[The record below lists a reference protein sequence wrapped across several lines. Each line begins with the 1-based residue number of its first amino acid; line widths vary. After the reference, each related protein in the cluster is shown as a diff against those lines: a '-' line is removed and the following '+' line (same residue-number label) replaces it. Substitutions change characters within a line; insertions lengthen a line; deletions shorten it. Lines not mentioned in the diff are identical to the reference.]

1 MAQIIKLKRSTTA
14 SSKPTTSDL
23 SIGELAINVND
34 GKVFLRKSGSAVGD
48 NIKEFV
54 TLDHQGTL
62 SGSLNIT
69 GSITASAFKGDGS
82 GLSNITAEIS
92 ENATVTA
99 SFSNTD
105 TINVTHNFNSKNI
118 MVSVYDSG
126 DSMIIP
132 SEVNLTSAN
141 VAQVVLSTNDSGFV
155 VVAKGGHIVSG
166 SEDAN
171 QITNLDDLVVNE
183 VNELGVFSG
192 SAQVSLSGDVTGTAA
207 ATVISQVDGETF

>member
-1 MAQIIKLKRSTTA
+1 MAQIIRLRRSTTQG
-14 SSKPTTSDL
+14 SKPTTSD
-23 SIGELAINVND
+23 ITTGELAINVND

-54 TLDHQGTL
+54 TLDHSGTL

-118 MVSVYDSG
+118 MVSVYDSS

-132 SEVNLTSAN
+132 SEVNLTSPN
-141 VAQVVLSTNDSGFV
+141 VAQVVLSTNDSGFI

-166 SEDAN
+166 SVDAN

>member
-1 MAQIIKLKRSTTA
+1 MAQIIRLRRSTTQG
-14 SSKPTTSDL
+14 SKPTTSD
-23 SIGELAINVND
+23 ITTGELAINVND

-54 TLDHQGTL
+54 TLDHSGTL

-118 MVSVYDSG
+118 MVSVYDSS

-132 SEVNLTSAN
+132 SEVNLTSPN

-166 SEDAN
+166 SVDAN

>member
-1 MAQIIKLKRSTTA
+1 MAQIIKLKRSTTP
-14 SSKPTTSDL
+14 SGKPTTSNL
-23 SIGELAINVND
+23 SVGELAINVND

-54 TLDHQGTL
+54 TLDHSGTL

-99 SFSNTD
+99 SFANTD
-105 TINVTHNFNSKNI
+105 TINVTHNFNSKNV

-126 DSMIIP
+126 DSLIIP
-132 SEVNLTSAN
+132 SEVNLTSDNA
-141 VAQVVLSTNDSGFV
+141 AQVVLSANDSGFI

-166 SEDAN
+166 SVDAN

>member
-166 SEDAN
+166 SVDAN

>member
-1 MAQIIKLKRSTTA
+1 MAQIIKLKRSTTPRG
-14 SSKPTTSDL
+14 KPTTSNL
-23 SIGELAINVND
+23 SVGELAINVND

-54 TLDHQGTL
+54 TLDHSGTL

-92 ENATVTA
+92 ENATVTS
-99 SFSNTD
+99 SFTNTD
-105 TINVTHNFNSKNI
+105 TINVTHNFNSKNV

-126 DSMIIP
+126 DSLIIP
-132 SEVNLTSAN
+132 SEVNLTSDNA
-141 VAQVVLSTNDSGFV
+141 AQIVLSANDSGFI

-166 SEDAN
+166 SVDAN